1 MEPVQ
6 TPNSAAQTASAA
18 SFRELPSH
26 AIAVVSVACR
36 YPGATGPGQ
45 LWDLLGSGKEGL
57 TRLSAEDLRAGGV
70 PRHVQRRSGFVP
82 VAGIIDGV
90 RSADLAA
97 LGLSDVDASMTD
109 PQQLLMAE
117 CAAEALDAA
126 GHGQPGSRGV
136 VGVYV
141 GQALPGNLVDNLR
154 DRFHP
159 KGGGD
164 PATSLSIHAANVQDY
179 LPLRLAYLLGV
190 TGPTVSVGA
199 TCATSLVAVHLAM
212 NGLQRGE
219 CDTALAGGVSLRLP
233 QDQGYFSI
241 PDGPFSPDGHTRS
254 YGVDAAGTVF
264 TQGAGVV
271 VLRRYADAVAS
282 GDEILAV
289 LTGSAVG
296 NDGPD
301 RAGFT
306 APSVPGQARVI
317 AEAQG
322 MAGVTPQDV
331 TLIEGHGTGTAMG
344 DPIEVA
350 ALNAVFGQAA
360 EPWCDLGS
368 IKSVIGHSDS
378 AAGVA
383 GLIKA
388 VLAVHHG
395 VVPPTLHAETPNPG
409 LPLAGSALRIASMGH
424 DWTVPHRVA
433 GVSAFGIGGINAHVI
448 VEQAPAAPPQ
458 MRETTNDRAPVF
470 LVSAADE
477 QGLQAR
483 CLDLGEAAAAVGEV
497 TRRDMAA
504 TLAVGA
510 RVYPVRL
517 ATTDPAAA
525 KVSAASTATSGA
537 VVVGAFAGGGAQFAG
552 MAKGLYEAEPV
563 FAAALDDVAGH
574 LVRSSGDDPRDIAL
588 AAPSPRADAAAM
600 DPLTGLPALFAVQV
614 ATSELLAH
622 YGLVF
627 DAVLGHSVG
636 EYAAAVAAGEIG
648 LADATL
654 VVSERSRLMATL
666 PDGGMLAVSGEGC
679 DAEELLVRFPQVD
692 LAAVNGPQACV
703 LTGHR
708 ADIEQARDALA
719 GSGLDARIVGVNVA
733 AHSRLIDG
741 ITGPLRESLARL
753 TGAGRDPVA
762 QYFSAMT
769 ADIVTAPGAEHW
781 VQHLRQPVQFHDTLR
796 AAVAGSSVVV
806 QVGPGS
812 NLVALAKALGSQSHA
827 GSQSSAGGQTESNV
841 LATLTSLVGPDDAA
855 DPAVAAA
862 HVVDVVGTAWQHGA
876 DVDVE
881 ALCGHHVRTVRL
893 PDYPWQRTPVGV
905 DSVLPCDFP
914 LSGVVGGGTPGTAVV
929 VQPSAEHPL
938 QVATWHQGAPLA
950 VPVTDV
956 TMALLADS
964 GAAGT
969 SSCGALAQALAD
981 QPGVSLV
988 NDPADADVVV
998 VADHTGGSDLTRGL
1012 LRWKARYEALKT
1024 ACEGRSL
1031 PVVHVTARAA
1041 VVTPA
1046 ETKDAD
1052 AVGAAHTGMMRVCG
1066 QEVPGLMWVTVD
1078 VAHPGRLG
1086 DVVAAVVAEARA
1098 LRVPDAASGHHVA
1111 YRGGARWVR
1120 QWTPWQPLPTEASG
1134 PGKRG
1139 QDMGP
1144 GEGSERP
1151 APVRRAPRVC
1161 VVTGGL
1167 GQVAR
1172 KLARLLHT
1180 THGDHVVLLART
1192 EPAADDPRLAEVAD
1206 LVDSGAVT
1214 IKVADA
1220 SDGAALGARLADVAA
1235 KHGRV
1240 DVVVHAAVVIDLVP
1254 IAELDDAALAVTLD
1268 PKVVGAHHLAH
1279 AVATLEHRPAV
1290 VVMSSAAGTI
1300 GGFGLAAY
1308 VAASRYLD
1316 TYGPQRGW
1324 VTVDWDRWRFG
1335 TDAEQQAV
1343 SEVTMRNALDAED
1356 ALAALVR
1363 MIDHAVAGTGP
1374 LHVAA
1379 SPTELNS
1386 RSLALDV
1393 SRTKQVSGAGD
1404 TGECTLVGMQGVVGR
1419 IWSDVLGKPVTSP
1432 SDDFFGLGGHSLL
1445 ATRVLAALR
1454 DELGVQIALREIL
1467 THSTVAQCA
1476 DLLTERGAAAPDA
1489 AGSDGQAAVFGPVV
1503 DFNALAVNPLRFDL
1517 NRTQHAYWVGRR
1529 STQELGGVGCHF
1541 YLEYDSADL
1550 DAARY
1555 EGAWQRVV
1563 DRHPMLRCIINAEG
1577 EHVVFDP
1584 APKVVLPRHDL
1595 RHLSDAD
1602 ADAKLGDL
1610 RRKWST
1616 HVADPATW
1624 PLVNPQLVLLPNG
1637 HTRVLLSVDVLVC
1650 DSGSWFVVDNELRQF
1665 YANPD
1670 ANLPIPGVT
1679 FAELAAYLDSQ
1690 RGGPEHKAAQAYWR
1704 ARVPELPGAPALS
1717 GLAASATAGD
1727 TPVGKPEFT
1736 RLTATIS
1743 ETAWVAIQSTARESG
1758 VSTTAAVLARYA
1770 AALGRWSGDHRF
1782 SLTLTVYD
1790 RPAVHPDVNQV
1801 VGEFTAMMLHEVR
1814 LPEGTGARA
1823 AQTTNIDVSALSV
1836 AVQERLYDDLDHVA
1850 MSGLE
1855 VLNAWNRYHS
1865 TSTNIPVVFT
1875 SMLGLGDA
1883 LGSEGYRHDWLGEY
1897 VQGVSQTPQVWLDHQ
1912 AYEHAGQLVLQWDV
1926 CHTVLD
1932 LGAARAAF
1940 ADYVASFDDS
1950 TVGGEVLSA
1959 AGVPG
1964 SVAPIGPDTDTV
1976 QASGDVATPSS
1987 LEAGMWSGDTAQVSP
2002 AGSHH
2007 NGAAVRADD
2016 QADTDCGTET
2026 GESDATSAAVSAG
2039 SSAPADHADHAEQVA
2054 GQLRAMWA
2062 DLLAIDEA
2070 SIGDESFLALGGDS
2084 LLAVKLAGQVRKQL
2098 GVSVPLTA
2106 VTADVTIKDLC
2117 QVVVDTQ
2124 SGGGAGGSER
2134 TVAPRADVTAPFG
2147 LMPLQQAYFVGQSGV
2162 WNLSYDSAHV
2172 TTDIGLRGV
2181 QADGLA
2187 QAAQAA
2193 ADRCAQHQSMLR
2205 MELLENGTQRLAVY
2219 EEGRTY
2225 VPVTVDDFRRSANAE
2240 AELKAKREYLAA
2252 HGPNPRTGPGVTI
2265 SITLLP
2271 EGAGR
2276 LHISS
2281 NLMVLDGISIQLFV
2295 RHFFTYLDNP
2305 GAMEAPFEIDF
2316 GAYVETVTTEADPDR
2331 DRDQKWWAER
2341 IPTLPPPPPVM
2352 VGDAGK
2358 VGALTPMAMRE
2369 ARLPAATWAKI
2380 CQQSAAHGATAS
2392 SVVLAAYAAAL
2403 AEQTGRVEF
2412 TLTTLQQHRQ
2422 PLHADVDRLLGAFSQ
2437 TALAPLSLPNNVTT
2451 GDVVRAVHTQI
2462 TDANRHNAVSAIE
2475 VTRELARQ
2483 RGHDHVSASVVF
2495 QSTLG
2500 LSSAIGEF
2508 DYDRVAYLGDLDLN
2522 SLHQSLRTPQVA
2534 LELRAFELND
2544 QLVLSVASVD
2554 EALAPGCA
2562 QGVLGEVLARLD
2574 RLAGDAEWAEPFS
2587 VVERVVAPDQSEPV
2601 AVHHLASSV
2610 ALDPAQ
2616 VATVAA
2622 LWQDVLGLP
2631 EMPTSTDDF
2640 FALGGDSLMAI
2651 RMINQVRAQVGVEVS
2666 PQDFLHDATIATL
2679 LGAAS
2684 EASAAAGTGDQET
2697 EHAVVELRSG
2707 DEPPIWFLHPSGGD
2721 VLCYLELVRMLDTSR
2736 ALCAITDPGLHVDGV
2751 PTDLPGSI
2759 DEIVARYRR
2768 MIEARQPEGP
2778 YLIGGWSMGGTVA
2791 HHLACAWEADGVEV
2805 SGVFMIDSN
2814 SPNRIIA
2821 LENLDAGVR
2830 DHQLKL
2836 RYLRSLEAFL
2846 EMDLGHHD
2854 DPEALQSALEKVG
2867 ALADAESVDRRFA
2880 VFSSHIRALGTH
2892 RAAHLRSTPV
2902 LLFRADEASPRNSR
2916 VGMGV
2921 DDATDADLGWTHYV
2935 DAGLTVVPVAAHHY
2949 SIVRRPA
2956 VERIAPTL
2964 SVFLSNPRLGAQQT
2978 AP

>member
-1 MEPVQ
+1 MEPAHNA
-6 TPNSAAQTASAA
+6 TSATQDATGAAA
-18 SFRELPSH
+18 SRALPQH
-26 AIAVVSVACR
+26 AIAVVAMACR
-36 YPGATGPGQ
+36 YPGANNPEQ
-45 LWDLLGSGKEGL
+45 LWDMLRSGTEGL
-57 TRLSAEDLRAGGV
+57 TQLSAEELRAGGV
-70 PRHVQRRSGFVP
+70 PRHVQRRQGFVP
-82 VAGIIDGV
+82 VAGVIDGV
-90 RSADLAA
+90 GEADLAA
-97 LGLSDVDASMTD
+97 LGLTDVDASMAD

-126 GHGQPGSRGV
+126 GHGQPGPRGV
-136 VGVYV
+136 VGVYA

-154 DRFHP
+154 NRFHP

-179 LPLRLAYLLGV
+179 LPLRLAYLLGL
-190 TGPTVSVGA
+190 TGPTVAVGA

-233 QDQGYFSI
+233 QHQGYFSI

-254 YGVDAAGTVF
+254 YGAHAAGTVF

-282 GDEILAV
+282 GDRVLAV

-322 MAGVTPQDV
+322 MAGVSPQEV

-350 ALNAVFGQAA
+350 ALNAVFGQA
-360 EPWCDLGS
+360 EQPWCNLGS
-368 IKSVIGHSDS
+368 IKSVIGHADS

-395 VVPPTLHAETPNPG
+395 IVPPTLHAENPNPD
-409 LPLAGSALRIASMGH
+409 LPLSDSALQIASTERT
-424 DWTVPHRVA
+424 WTAAHRVA

-448 VEQAPAAPPQ
+448 VEQAPTILGAEQTQASSK
-458 MRETTNDRAPVF
+458 DPVF
-470 LVSAADE
+470 LVSAADK

-483 CLDLGEAAAAVGEV
+483 CHDLGQAVAAADAQ

-510 RVYPVRL
+510 RQYPVRL
-517 ATTDPAAA
+517 ATTDPTSAAM
-525 KVSAASTATSGA
+525 SEASTATNGTA
-537 VVVGAFAGGGAQFAG
+537 VVGAFAGGGAQFAG
-552 MAKGLYEAEPV
+552 MATGLYAAEPV
-563 FAAALDDVAGH
+563 FAAALDDVAEH
-574 LVRSSGDDPRDIAL
+574 LVRLSGDDPRDIAL
-588 AAPSPRADAAAM
+588 AAPSPSTQAAAT
-600 DPLTGLPALFAVQV
+600 DPLTGLPALFAAQV
-614 ATSELLAH
+614 ATAELLAH

-648 LADATL
+648 LADAAL

-666 PDGGMLAVSGEGC
+666 PAGGMLAVSGAGC
-679 DAEELLVRFPQVD
+679 EASVLLARFPQVD

-708 ADIEQARDALA
+708 ADIEKVREDLA

-733 AHSRLIDG
+733 AHSRLIED
-741 ITGPLRESLARL
+741 ITGPLHESLQQL
-753 TGAGRDPVA
+753 TGVGREPVA
-762 QYFSAMT
+762 QYYSAMT
-769 ADIVTAPGAEHW
+769 AGVVSAPGADHW
-781 VQHLRQPVQFHDTLR
+781 VRHLRQPVQFHRTLQ
-796 AAVAGSSVVV
+796 AAVSGPSVVV

-812 NLVALAKALGSQSHA
+812 NLVALAKALAGQPGSS
-827 GSQSSAGGQTESNV
+827 GPV
-841 LATLTSLVGPDDAA
+841 LATLTSMVGAEEAA
-855 DPAVAAA
+855 NASVAAA
-862 HVVDVVGTAWQHGA
+862 HVMDVVQKAWQHGA

-881 ALCGHHVRTVRL
+881 ALCGEHVRTVSV
-893 PDYPWQRTPVGV
+893 PTYPWQRVRVGA
-905 DSVLPCDFP
+905 DPVLPCDFP
-914 LSGVVGGGTPGTAVV
+914 VSDVTGSGSASKVM
-929 VQPSAEHPL
+929 QPCPEQPL
-938 QVATWHQGAPLA
+938 QVPTWHQGPPLPVSCDEIA
-950 VPVTDV
+950 VAVLNDPQ
-956 TMALLADS
+956 
-964 GAAGT
+964 AAGT
-969 SSCGALAQALAD
+969 GSQGALAQALGD
-981 QPGVSLV
+981 QLGVKVVGDLGE
-988 NDPADADVVV
+988 ADAVVI
-998 VADHTGGSDLTRGL
+998 ADHTGGSDLTAAL
-1012 LRWKARYEALKT
+1012 LRWKARFEALQAASQGT
-1024 ACEGRSL
+1024 RL
-1031 PVVHVTARAA
+1031 PVVHLTARAA

-1046 ETKDAD
+1046 EIKEAD
-1052 AVGAAHTGMMRVCG
+1052 AVGAAQSGMMRVCG
-1066 QEVPGLMWVTVD
+1066 QEVPGLVWATID
-1078 VAHPGRLG
+1078 VAYPGRLV

-1098 LRVPDAASGHHVA
+1098 LCAPDATSGHHVA
-1111 YRGGARWVR
+1111 YRGGARLVR
-1120 QWTPWQPLPTEASG
+1120 QWTPWESLPAVDDRSALGQADTRGPDAVASS
-1134 PGKRG
+1134 R
-1139 QDMGP
+1139 
-1144 GEGSERP
+1144 E
-1151 APVRRAPRVC
+1151 PRVC

-1172 KLARLLHT
+1172 RLARLLHT
-1180 THGDHVVLLART
+1180 RHGDHVVLLART
-1192 EPAADDPRLAEVAD
+1192 EPGADDPRLAEIAD
-1206 LVDSGAVT
+1206 LVEAGAVSL
-1214 IKVADA
+1214 KVADA
-1220 SDGAALGARLADVAA
+1220 SDGAALGTQLAAVAA
-1235 KHGRV
+1235 EHGRI

-1254 IAELDDAALAVTLD
+1254 IAELDEASLATTLN
-1268 PKVVGAHHLAH
+1268 PKVVGAHHVAH
-1279 AVATLEHRPAV
+1279 AVATLAHRPAV

-1335 TDAEQQAV
+1335 TAAEEQAV

-1356 ALAALVR
+1356 ALAALVHV
-1363 MIDHAVAGTGP
+1363 IDHAIAGSEP

-1386 RSLALDV
+1386 RSLALDI
-1393 SRTKQVSGAGD
+1393 SRSQQAAHD
-1404 TGECTLVGMQGVVGR
+1404 TGQAGCALTGLEGVVGR
-1419 IWSDVLGKPVTSP
+1419 IWSEVLGKPVVSP
-1432 SDDFFGLGGHSLL
+1432 ADDFFGLGGHSLL

-1476 DLLTERGAAAPDA
+1476 ELLAERGAQAPESVVGGAEQDA
-1489 AGSDGQAAVFGPVV
+1489 VVGQVV
-1503 DFNALAVNPLRFDL
+1503 DFAALDVNPMRFGL

-1529 STQELGGVGCHF
+1529 SHQALGGVGCHF
-1541 YLEYDSADL
+1541 YLEYDSSDL

-1555 EGAWQRVV
+1555 EQAWQRVV

-1595 RHLSDAD
+1595 RHLDGAQ
-1602 ADAKLGDL
+1602 AEAKLADL

-1624 PLVNPQLVLLPNG
+1624 PLVNPQLVLLPGG

-1665 YANPD
+1665 YADPD
-1670 ANLPIPGVT
+1670 ADIPEPGVT
-1679 FAELAAYLDSQ
+1679 FAELSAYLDAQ
-1690 RGGPEHKAAQAYWR
+1690 RGSPQHLAAQAYW
-1704 ARVPELPGAPALS
+1704 AERVPELPGAPTLTTAAAAESAL
-1717 GLAASATAGD
+1717 
-1727 TPVGKPEFT
+1727 GKPEFT

-1743 ETAWVAIQSTARESG
+1743 ESHWGAVQAQARSAG

-1770 AALGRWSGDHRF
+1770 TALGRWSGDNRF
-1782 SLTLTVYD
+1782 SVTLTVYD
-1790 RPAVHPDVNQV
+1790 RPEVHPDVNKV
-1801 VGEFTAMMLHEVR
+1801 VGEFTAMMLHEVH
-1814 LPEGTGARA
+1814 LPENGDSADIGDSDIA
-1823 AQTTNIDVSALSV
+1823 ALSV
-1836 AVQERLYDDLDHVA
+1836 AVQERLYDDLDHAAV
-1850 MSGLE
+1850 SGLE
-1855 VLNAWNRYHS
+1855 VLNSWNRHFQ

-1883 LGSEGYRHDWLGEY
+1883 LGSVGHRHDWLGEY

-1912 AYEHAGQLVLQWDV
+1912 AYEHAGQLILQWDV
-1926 CHTVLD
+1926 CHSVLD
-1932 LGAARAAF
+1932 MEVARAAF
-1940 ADYVASFDDS
+1940 DEYAQSFRS
-1950 TVGGEVLSA
+1950 CLAEEKLPTAGG
-1959 AGVPG
+1959 P
-1964 SVAPIGPDTDTV
+1964 
-1976 QASGDVATPSS
+1976 ASGTP
-1987 LEAGMWSGDTAQVSP
+1987 
-2002 AGSHH
+2002 
-2007 NGAAVRADD
+2007 
-2016 QADTDCGTET
+2016 
-2026 GESDATSAAVSAG
+2026 TSAADLKEPAAARKPSGDAAQRFAQAQRGEVAKSEPPRLHQNGTAVRTESPG
-2039 SSAPADHADHAEQVA
+2039 FADRSSSDVAPAAESGAADEAASGSVDVA
-2054 GQLRAMWA
+2054 DQLRAIWA
-2062 DLLAIDEA
+2062 DLLAVDA
-2070 SIGDESFLALGGDS
+2070 GSIGNESFLALGGDS
-2084 LLAVKLAGQVRKQL
+2084 LLAVKLAGQMRKRL
-2098 GVSVPLTA
+2098 GISVPLTA
-2106 VTADVTIKDLC
+2106 VTADVTISDLC
-2117 QVVVDTQ
+2117 TLL
-2124 SGGGAGGSER
+2124 SESESAGGSGSGEQTLTAR
-2134 TVAPRADVTAPFG
+2134 SDVSAPFG

-2162 WNLSYDSAHV
+2162 WDLSYDSAHV
-2172 TTDIGLRGV
+2172 STDIGLQGV
-2181 QADGLA
+2181 QAEGLA
-2187 QAAQAA
+2187 EAAQAA

-2205 MELLENGTQRLAVY
+2205 MELLENGTQRLAPLQ
-2219 EEGRTY
+2219 EGRTY
-2225 VPVTVDDFRRSANAE
+2225 VPVTVDDFRASADPQ
-2240 AELKAKREYLAA
+2240 AELAAKREYLAA
-2252 HGPNPRTGPGVTI
+2252 HGPNPRTGPGVTV

-2271 EGAGR
+2271 QGAGR

-2295 RHFFTYLDNP
+2295 RQFFTYLDNP
-2305 GAMEAPFEIDF
+2305 AAMEAPCDIDF
-2316 GAYVETVTTEADPDR
+2316 GAYVEAVSAGDSPERER
-2331 DRDQKWWAER
+2331 DHKWWAER

-2352 VGDAGK
+2352 AGDAGK

-2380 CQQSAAHGATAS
+2380 CQRSAENGATAS

-2403 AEQTGRVEF
+2403 AEQTGQIEF

-2437 TALAPLSLPNNVTT
+2437 TALAPLALPNEVPIATM
-2451 GDVVRAVHTQI
+2451 VQAVHAQI

-2508 DYDRVAYLGDLDLN
+2508 DYDRVAYLGDLDLD

-2554 EALAPGCA
+2554 DALTPGCA
-2562 QGVLGEVLARLD
+2562 QGVLDDVLARLA
-2574 RLAGDAEWAEPFS
+2574 RLVDDHEWAKQFAVQVQEPS
-2587 VVERVVAPDQSEPV
+2587 QPEELVSQQVRGRSQSQVGQLDPQQQAVVAG
-2601 AVHHLASSV
+2601 
-2610 ALDPAQ
+2610 
-2616 VATVAA
+2616 
-2622 LWQDVLGLP
+2622 LWQDMLGLEQP
-2631 EMPTSTDDF
+2631 PSSTDDF
-2640 FALGGDSLMAI
+2640 FALGADSLMAI
-2651 RMINQVRAQVGVEVS
+2651 RMINQVRAQIDGEVS
-2666 PQDFLHDATIATL
+2666 AQEFLRDATIATL
-2679 LGAAS
+2679 LGGTAS
-2684 EASAAAGTGDQET
+2684 EQGQALEGSAVEAD
-2697 EHAVVELRSG
+2697 EHAVVQLRSG

-2721 VLCYLELVRMLDTSR
+2721 VLCYLELARMLDTSR
-2736 ALCAITDPGLHVDGV
+2736 ALQAITDPGLHAVGM
-2751 PTDLPGSI
+2751 PQDLPGSI
-2759 DEIVARYRR
+2759 DEIVARYRA
-2768 MIEARQPEGP
+2768 MIQARQPQGP
-2778 YLIGGWSMGGTVA
+2778 YVIGGWSMGGTVA

-2805 SGVFMIDSN
+2805 AGVFMIDSN

-2821 LENLDAGVR
+2821 LENLESGVR

-2854 DPEALQSALEKVG
+2854 DPDALQAALERAG

-2892 RAAHLRSTPV
+2892 RAARLRSTPV

-2935 DAGLTVVPVAAHHY
+2935 DGGLTVVPVAAHHY

-2964 SVFLSNPRLGAQQT
+2964 SVFLRNPRLGAQQT